1 MIKNYFY
8 TVGATMLLLTSQLK
22 AQDADFKPS
31 GNVYGYVF
39 GDYAYKTHN
48 DTLSRGGGN
57 VQYKTPTS
65 LVSGNT
71 VSATNPAPANIQTNA
86 FQIRRVYLGYDYQ
99 FAPNLTA
106 SVLLAHEQNLDA
118 NGNNT
123 MYLKYANV

>member
-48 DTLSRGGGN
+48 DTLQRGGGN
-57 VQYKTPTS
+57 VQY
-65 LVSGNT
+65 
-71 VSATNPAPANIQTNA
+71 
-86 FQIRRVYLGYDYQ
+86 
-99 FAPNLTA
+99 
-106 SVLLAHEQNLDA
+106 
-118 NGNNT
+118 
-123 MYLKYANV
+123 